1 MSRQARIIIPA
12 IFLTCS
18 LVFSGCKTIYSDV
31 YSPRRNHFIPVK
43 TKPKPEPT
51 VPLIDT
57 AAPAG
62 TDIPTLGLPP
72 AAPPSAPMDAP
83 APAMP
88 DAGAAPAIPGL

>member
-18 LVFSGCKTIYSDV
+18 VVFSGCKTVYSDM

-43 TKPKPEPT
+43 AKPKPEPVVT
-51 VPLIDT
+51 PIET
-57 AAPAG
+57 TPAG
-62 TDIPTLGLPP
+62 TDLPGLGLPP
-72 AAPPSAPMDAP
+72 AAPPAAPMDAP

-88 DAGAAPAIPGL
+88 EAAPIPGL

>member
-18 LVFSGCKTIYSDV
+18 VVFSGCKTIYSDV

-51 VPLIDT
+51 PLIDT
-57 AAPAG
+57 APPPGA
-62 TDIPTLGLPP
+62 DIPNLGLPP
-72 AAPPSAPMDAP
+72 AAPTSAPVD

-88 DAGAAPAIPGL
+88 DAGAAVPIPGL

>member
-18 LVFSGCKTIYSDV
+18 LVFSGCRTIYSDT

-43 TKPKPEPT
+43 TKPKPDLAP
-51 VPLIDT
+51 PIDT
-57 AAPAG
+57 APPPGA
-62 TDIPTLGLPP
+62 DIPNLGLPP
-72 AAPPSAPMDAP
+72 VAPPSAPMEAP

-88 DAGAAPAIPGL
+88 EAGAAPAIPGL